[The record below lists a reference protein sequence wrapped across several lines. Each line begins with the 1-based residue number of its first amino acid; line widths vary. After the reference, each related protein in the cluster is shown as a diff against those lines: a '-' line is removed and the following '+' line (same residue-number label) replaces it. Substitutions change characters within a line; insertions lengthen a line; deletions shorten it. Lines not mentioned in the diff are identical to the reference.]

1 MLTEEKTVAGGFA
14 GGRLSAGGFAES
26 WLNAGGFAEG
36 RLNAGGFAEGSRE
49 MTSRSTVYII

>member
-14 GGRLSAGGFAES
+14 GSR
-26 WLNAGGFAEG
+26 LNAGGFAEG